1 MLQCVVISFITLA
14 VIVVPLH
21 VKTLKRVTMG
31 LHERKKHHDPENPDE
46 NAEQQTPSAPT
57 SGGGAQRVHVKK
69 GLLYKSKV
77 CFGPEIR
84 YALLVV
90 ASFMTLGVMLGY
102 FMLHHQHRKVIL
114 HIMHDPVGH
123 VSALSGRVGFRHHFY
138 TGHPRTVTV
147 VMPSVVNP
155 SKRTQRLESILATWG
170 PSARAVYVVHNV
182 TEFPRAAHA
191 VMSEESA
198 PEDPYSYPQL
208 MLVPS
213 SIGVDDGVPRLNHV
227 IRSVYEKINPDFAF
241 FVNDHTFVIPEHLCY
256 FLREKD
262 PDKDMYAGHAMKNN
276 QKDVFNSGAAGY
288 VLSRQTMKRLV
299 EKWDEDD
306 PLCSGKNGDKWLQGN
321 PGLVTSNCLW
331 KLGIQASDTRHD
343 QKDHRFHAFPL
354 VRMVAGKV
362 DQWYLDKHNNMDNLM
377 DTDESYNTLLSG
389 SDCCAQSTVSFHY
402 VEFMES
408 LAFFATREALL
419 ENPHM
424 TEKELKHIMMAEW
437 PKTQKEVGGY
447 SRGLPGDRDE
457 DAWKPLLH
465 TMRKIS
471 SRYTQR
477 DC

>member
-1 MLQCVVISFITLA
+1 L
-14 VIVVPLH
+14 
-21 VKTLKRVTMG
+21 
-31 LHERKKHHDPENPDE
+31 
-46 NAEQQTPSAPT
+46 
-57 SGGGAQRVHVKK
+57 
-69 GLLYKSKV
+69 
-77 CFGPEIR
+77 
-84 YALLVV
+84 
-90 ASFMTLGVMLGY
+90 
-102 FMLHHQHRKVIL
+102 LHHQHRKVIL

-147 VMPSVVNP
+147 IMPSVVNP
-155 SKRTQRLESILATWG
+155 TKRSRRLESILATWG
-170 PSARAVYVVHNV
+170 PTARAVYVVHNV
-182 TEFPRAAHA
+182 TEFPKAAHA

-256 FLREKD
+256 FLRAKD
-262 PDKDMYAGHAMKNN
+262 PDEDMYAGHAMKNN

-299 EKWDEDD
+299 EKWDQDD
-306 PLCSGKNGDKWLQGN
+306 PICSGKDGNKWLQGN
-321 PGLVTSNCLW
+321 PGIVTSKCL
-331 KLGIQASDTRHD
+331 KEVLGVEAFDTRHD

-354 VRMVAGKV
+354 VRMVTGKV
-362 DQWYLDKHNNMDNLM
+362 DKWYLDKHDNMDKMM

-402 VEFMES
+402 VEFLES
-408 LAFFATREALL
+408 RAMFATREALL

-424 TEKELKHIMMAEW
+424 TEKELKHLMMAEW

-447 SRGLPGDRDE
+447 SQGLPRDTDK

>member
-1 MLQCVVISFITLA
+1 
-14 VIVVPLH
+14 
-21 VKTLKRVTMG
+21 MG
-31 LHERKKHHDPENPDE
+31 LHARKKQQDPENPDE
-46 NAEQQTPSAPT
+46 YAEQPVSAPN
-57 SGGGAQRVHVKK
+57 SGGVQRVHVRK
-69 GLLYKSKV
+69 GLLHKSKTF
-77 CFGPEIR
+77 FGREIR
-84 YALLVV
+84 YALLIV
-90 ASFMTLGVMLGY
+90 ASFAVVGITSGY
-102 FMLHHQHRKVIL
+102 FLLHHQHRKVIL
-114 HIMHDPVGH
+114 HIMHDPIGH
-123 VSALSGRVGFRHHFY
+123 ISALSGRVGFRHHFFS
-138 TGHPRTVTV
+138 GHPRTVTV
-147 VMPSVVNP
+147 IMPSVVNP
-155 SKRTQRLESILATWG
+155 TKRTRRLESILATWG
-170 PSARAVYVVHNV
+170 PSARAIYVVHNV
-182 TEFPRAAHA
+182 TEFPKAAHA

-208 MLVPS
+208 MLVPA

-227 IRSVYEKINPDFAF
+227 IRGVYEKINPDFAF

-256 FLREKD
+256 FLRNKD
-262 PDKDMYAGHAMKNN
+262 PDDDMYAGHAMKN
-276 QKDVFNSGAAGY
+276 QKEVFNSGAAGY

-299 EKWDEDD
+299 EKWDQDD
-306 PLCSGKNGDKWLQGN
+306 PICTGKDGDKWLQGN
-321 PGLVTSNCLW
+321 PGIVTSKCL
-331 KLGIQASDTRHD
+331 KEVLGVEAVDTRHD

-362 DQWYLDKHNNMDNLM
+362 DEWYLKKHHQMDKMM

-408 LAFFATREALL
+408 RAMFATRESLL

-437 PKTQKEVGGY
+437 PKTHKEVGGY
-447 SRGLPGDRDE
+447 SQGLPRDTDE

-471 SRYTQR
+471 SRHTQR